1 MALYFGKDMLKTY
14 KGTVFHDAIESLL
27 SKIKAT
33 LPSAYTDT
41 LDRIRRRLDAGP
53 APRKDYTPFAP
64 TITALNRA
72 IMDEKKIHLDYF
84 SMGRQTKS
92 RRTVHP
98 YQLRHVEDTLYLI
111 GYCTL
116 RKAVRTF
123 AVHRIQS
130 VTVTGE
136 TFQLPE
142 SFDLKGFLQDSFG
155 IYHGPPVTVRI
166 RFLESVA
173 GYIRERVWHPSQ
185 HLSDQPDGSIIFTAT
200 VAGIEEISHWV
211 LRWGAG
217 AQVLD
222 PDELRQTISRHA
234 SAHGDVLSTRP
245 TTKYTEDLLT
255 PPFFHTHIPSMENTM
270 QDLTLALIQAKQVW
284 EDTDANLNLFQKKID
299 QIETGV
305 HLIVLPE
312 MFTTGF
318 TMHPQHLA
326 QRMDGPCHC
335 LDEGLF
341 TEKTG
346 GYHRQ
351 YDHCGK
357 GVATIIV

>member
-1 MALYFGKDMLKTY
+1 MARGDQLSRQWKMIRTLISSTYGKTVTELADTLGCTKRTVYRDLEALQAGGFPITTETRDNRSYWLILNAHQQKIPLAFSISELMALYFGKDMLKTY

-72 IMDEKKIHLDYF
+72 IMDEKKIRLDYF

-130 VTVTGE
+130 VTVTDE
-136 TFQLPE
+136 TFHLPA

-234 SAHGDVLSTRP
+234 SAMAMYYQPDRQRN
-245 TTKYTEDLLT
+245 T
-255 PPFFHTHIPSMENTM
+255 P
-270 QDLTLALIQAKQVW
+270 
-284 EDTDANLNLFQKKID
+284 KI
-299 QIETGV
+299 
-305 HLIVLPE
+305 
-312 MFTTGF
+312 
-318 TMHPQHLA
+318 
-326 QRMDGPCHC
+326 C
-335 LDEGLF
+335 
-341 TEKTG
+341 
-346 GYHRQ
+346 
-351 YDHCGK
+351 
-357 GVATIIV
+357 